1 MRKRNSLET
10 MDKRVVPRNR
20 IKNKRKNMAHYRKI
34 ALYFSNIYT
43 AIPMSVPILVGGGAV
58 MYMHKRYEYL
68 LEDMH
73 IYWKIEGSL

>member
-43 AIPMSVPILVGGGAV
+43 AIPMSVPILVRGGGDITFSCI
-58 MYMHKRYEYL
+58 YIR
-68 LEDMH
+68 DMN
-73 IYWKIEGSL
+73 IYWKICIFTGR